1 LETSEH
7 FQQWLTPL
15 ANRYPDLVRDALE
28 KCIEAEW
35 HTSAEQPYFYGTL
48 HQLTNALESLQ
59 QLTIAKTMALLK
71 DGDPAHKDILKQALT
86 LLFDSSIKF
95 TDQITPLALQ
105 RIKNYVPNDIHFLVW
120 LIAWLNL
127 DASGALDYLEEFS
140 SEHSSDADSLFVS
153 LGYDLSERER
163 SGMPCLESPSFKKAD
178 SLLRFTF
185 LCFKHIR
192 PEEDIDRSSGGV
204 YTPTARDEAQ
214 HFRGTLL
221 GTLAES
227 KEPHAFQKL
236 QALLDNQLLESR
248 KDYILHLLDEKAE
261 NDAEPA
267 AWQARDVA
275 VFMSKHVAPPRSSD
289 DLFRIALKRLT
300 VIKDSVENADFSQR
314 RDLRPGDPEDTLQA
328 WLARELEKLG
338 KEIYSVV
345 REPEVDRK
353 KKPDIKLVTAGLNSV
368 TIEIKW
374 AHDWSCNELEE
385 ALHKQLVG
393 RYMKANNSRQGA
405 LVLAVYDAKRR
416 WQPSGGTMINF
427 IQLLEILKD
436 QANAVLKSRIDID
449 GLEII
454 GIDFN

>member
-1 LETSEH
+1 
-7 FQQWLTPL
+7 
-15 ANRYPDLVRDALE
+15 
-28 KCIEAEW
+28 
-35 HTSAEQPYFYGTL
+35 
-48 HQLTNALESLQ
+48 
-59 QLTIAKTMALLK
+59 
-71 DGDPAHKDILKQALT
+71 
-86 LLFDSSIKF
+86 
-95 TDQITPLALQ
+95 
-105 RIKNYVPNDIHFLVW
+105 
-120 LIAWLNL
+120 
-127 DASGALDYLEEFS
+127 
-140 SEHSSDADSLFVS
+140 
-153 LGYDLSERER
+153 
-163 SGMPCLESPSFKKAD
+163 
-178 SLLRFTF
+178 
-185 LCFKHIR
+185 
-192 PEEDIDRSSGGV
+192 
-204 YTPTARDEAQ
+204 
-214 HFRGTLL
+214 
-221 GTLAES
+221 
-227 KEPHAFQKL
+227 
-236 QALLDNQLLESR
+236 
-248 KDYILHLLDEKAE
+248 
-261 NDAEPA
+261 
-267 AWQARDVA
+267 
-275 VFMSKHVAPPRSSD
+275 
-289 DLFRIALKRLT
+289 
-300 VIKDSVENADFSQR
+300 VENADFSQR